1 MARVANI
8 DLTTATQYVD
18 FTGTGKLMIKVSG
31 DNDVRIGFDQYS
43 VDNKPY
49 FTLVAGTT
57 YIFDQPY
64 PFVGQNCFVRA
75 DTGTS
80 EIQVMITGGGI
91 Q

>member
-49 FTLVAGTT
+49 FTLDAGTT

-75 DTGTS
+75 DSGTS